1 MLNQRISLYQATIFG
16 QVDSPFEGS
25 IYLLDVQFPVEY
37 PFKPP
42 KVTFFTKIFHP
53 NIDVNRNI
61 YMNIF
66 YDQWTPMLSI
76 EKVLL
81 TIQSLLTLPE
91 VNVLSRGN
99 KEAARLYMQDRD
111 KYDEYVRL
119 YTQKYVL

>member
-1 MLNQRISLYQATIFG
+1 MRSDDPTNYQATIFG
-16 QVDSPFEGS
+16 PVDSPFEGG
-25 IYLLDVQFPVEY
+25 IYLLIMCNFLSS
-37 PFKPP
+37 
-42 KVTFFTKIFHP
+42 IHP
-53 NIDVNRNI
+53 NIDVNGNI

-81 TIQSLLTLPE
+81 EIQSLLILPE
-91 VNVLSRGN
+91 VNVPSSGN

-119 YTQKYVL
+119 H